1 MARTAR
7 NAKIDTR
14 SARAR
19 LAVRREPYWC
29 VISAGCA
36 IGYRRGS
43 KGSGT
48 WIARLRASDGRQH
61 HEALGAADDHRDAD
75 GSAVLSFSQ
84 AQERARSWFAAKARE
99 LNADPEDE
107 PALASGE
114 AYTVARCMADYLRWY
129 KTHRKP
135 GGYRF
140 TATSAAAH
148 ILPALGEID
157 CAKLTARRIQRWHE
171 GIAATSPMA
180 RTRAGAERAPRELG
194 DDPEAVRKRRSTAN
208 RLLTILK
215 AALSRAHAAG
225 RIADDGAWRRVK
237 AFRAVDGVRLRYLS
251 DDQARRLVNGC
262 DADFRPLVQ
271 AALFTGARY
280 AELTRLRV
288 ADFNPDART
297 LTVRESKSGHP
308 RHVVLTD
315 EAAAFF
321 AAATA
326 GKADGTLMFA
336 KPDGAAWGKSHQQR
350 PLALACERTSIDPAI
365 SFHALR
371 HTHASRLAMAGV
383 PMMVIARQLGHRDA
397 RMAER
402 VYAHLAPSYVAEA
415 IRAGFAPLGIA
426 DAGTV
431 TPLRQRV
438 PA

>member
-7 NAKIDTR
+7 NAKLDTR
-14 SARAR
+14 SARAK
-19 LAVRREPYWC
+19 LAARREPYWC
-29 VISAGCA
+29 AISRGAFV
-36 IGYRRGS
+36 GYRKGS
-43 KGSGT
+43 KGGS
-48 WIARLRASDGRQH
+48 WIARLRDDAGRQH
-61 HEALGAADDHRDAD
+61 YEAIGAADDNRDAD
-75 GSAVLSFSQ
+75 GAAVLSFGQ
-84 AQERARSWFAAKARE
+84 AQALARAWFERKERA
-99 LNADPEDE
+99 LNADAEDE

-129 KTHRKP
+129 AAHRKP

-140 TATSAAAH
+140 TATSVAAH
-148 ILPALGEID
+148 ILPELGEID

-171 GIAATSPMA
+171 AVAASAPMV
-180 RTRAGAERAPRELG
+180 RTRLGAERATRELG

-215 AALSRAHAAG
+215 AALARAFAAG
-225 RIADDGAWRRVK
+225 KIADDGAWRRVK

-251 DDQARRLVNGC
+251 DDQARRLVNAC

-280 AELTRLRV
+280 AELTRLT
-288 ADFNPDART
+288 AGDFNADART
-297 LTVRESKSGHP
+297 LMVRESKSGRP
-308 RHVVLTD
+308 RHIVLTD

-321 AAATA
+321 ALATA
-326 GKADGTLMFA
+326 GKTDGALVFT
-336 KPDGAAWGKSHQQR
+336 KPDGSAWGKSHQQR
-350 PLALACERTSIDPAI
+350 PLALACERAAIEPAI

-383 PMMVIARQLGHRDA
+383 PMMVIARQLGHGDA

-426 DAGTV
+426 GAGNV
-431 TPLRQRV
+431 V
-438 PA
+438 PVRRKG

>member
-1 MARTAR
+1 MPRTAR

-14 SARAR
+14 SARLK

-29 VISAGCA
+29 AISQGAFVGF
-36 IGYRRGS
+36 RKGS
-43 KGSGT
+43 KGGT
-48 WIARLRASDGRQH
+48 WIARLRDDAGRQH
-61 HEALGAADDHRDAD
+61 WHAIGAADDHRDAD
-75 GSAVLSFSQ
+75 GSAVLSFAQ
-84 AQERARSWFAAKARE
+84 AQEHARSWFAAKERE
-99 LNADPEDE
+99 LAADAEDE

-114 AYTVARCMADYLRWY
+114 AYTVARCMDDYLRWY
-129 KTHRKP
+129 QAHRKP
-135 GGYRF
+135 GGYQF
-140 TATSAAAH
+140 TQSAVAAH

-171 GIAATSPMA
+171 GTAATAPRV
-180 RTRAGAERAPRELG
+180 RTRAGAERKRGELA

-215 AALSRAHAAG
+215 AALARAYAAG
-225 RIADDGAWRRVK
+225 RIASDDAWRRVK
-237 AFRAVDGVRLRYLS
+237 AFRAVDGVRLRYLT

-262 DADFRPLVQ
+262 DLDFRPLVQ

-280 AELTRLRV
+280 AELTRLTV
-288 ADFNPDART
+288 ADFNPDSG
-297 LTVRESKSGHP
+297 TVLIREAKSGKP

-315 EAAAFF
+315 EGVAFF
-321 AAATA
+321 AAVSA
-326 GKADGTLMFA
+326 GKPDNALTFA
-336 KPDGAAWGKSHQQR
+336 KPDGKPWGKSHQQR
-350 PLALACERTSIDPAI
+350 PLALACKRASIAPAV

-402 VYAHLAPSYVAEA
+402 VYAHLAPSYVADA

-426 DAGTV
+426 DAGNLV
-431 TPLRQRV
+431 PVRRQR
-438 PA
+438 